1 MSIKVQGTL
10 TEGNIGKTLIRFAIP
25 YFIASFLQAFYG
37 MADLYITGQFNGA
50 ASITAVSVGSQIMHM
65 ITVILIGLAMGTTV
79 VLGNAVG
86 AGDRKRASGI
96 IGNSVILF
104 GVFSIILMIL
114 LLCFADGITSL
125 MRTPGE
131 AFSDTFRYLV
141 ICFLG
146 IPFIVA
152 YNVISSIFRGMG
164 DSRTPMYFVAVAC
177 VINIVLDYAFI
188 GGMGFGAAGAALGTV
203 LSQAF
208 SSVIAFIVIR
218 KRKAVF
224 SISKKDFVPDTG
236 LIRQMLTVGS
246 PVAVQDGLIQV
257 AFLAITMIA
266 NSRGLVAATAVG
278 VVEKIISF
286 LFLVPSALLSA
297 VSAITAQNIG
307 AGKRQRA
314 DQTLVYS
321 LMIAVASGVVLSG
334 FCQIYP
340 QGLVG
345 LFNRETEILEAGCQY
360 LRSYSFDCLF
370 AGIHFC
376 FSGYFCGRGKSYIS
390 FIHNIASIVLMRV
403 PGAYFASV
411 YFPGSLYPMGWA
423 APLGSL
429 ISALICVVFFVS
441 VHRRDKKQENC
452 VEISGKI
459 Y

>member
-1 MSIKVQGTL
+1 MKGNL
-10 TEGNIGKTLIRFAIP
+10 TEGSICKTLIRFAVP

-79 VLGNAVG
+79 VLGNAAG
-86 AGDRKRASGI
+86 AGDRKKVSRI
-96 IGNSVILF
+96 IGNSVVLF
-104 GVFSIILMIL
+104 GVFSVVLMIF
-114 LLCFADGITSL
+114 LLCFTGGITEL
-125 MRTPGE
+125 MQTPKE
-131 AFSDTFRYLV
+131 ASADTFRYLV

-164 DSRTPMYFVAVAC
+164 DSRTPMYFVAAAC
-177 VINIVLDYAFI
+177 LVNIILDYIFI
-188 GGMGFGAAGAALGTV
+188 GGLGFGAAGAALGTV
-203 LSQAF
+203 LSQAV
-208 SSVIAFIVIR
+208 SSVIAFFVIKRR
-218 KRKAVF
+218 KEVF
-224 SISKKDFVPDTG
+224 SFSKKDFVPDTR
-236 LIRQMLTVGS
+236 LIRHMLTVGA
-246 PVAVQDGLIQV
+246 PVALQDGLIQV

-307 AGKRQRA
+307 ARKCQRA
-314 DQTLVYS
+314 DRTLVYS
-321 LMIAVASGVVLSG
+321 LLIAIASGLVLSG

-345 LFNRETEILEAGCQY
+345 LFNREAAILEAGCQY
-360 LRSYSFDCLF
+360 LKSYSFDCLF

-390 FIHNIASIVLMRV
+390 FIHNIASIVLMRI

-411 YFPGSLYPMGWA
+411 YFPESLYPMGWA

-429 ISALICVVFFVS
+429 ISAVICVGFFVG
-441 VHRRDKKQENC
+441 VKRRDE
-452 VEISGKI
+452 G
-459 Y
+459 